1 MENNGGYGFVSGLF
15 LGATMGAMAALLLAP
30 KSGRE
35 VRADLYAGGVRLKER
50 ASVKATD
57 LIGRGEAAIE
67 KAKEAA
73 RETAD
78 GVKRG
83 ASRLLRT
90 GDEAMEDEVLSSPPI
105 STRS

>member
-1 MENNGGYGFVSGLF
+1 MENNGGYGFVTGLL
-15 LGATMGAMAALLLAP
+15 LGGAMGAMAALLLAP

-35 VRADLYAGGVRLKER
+35 VRAGLYAGGVRLKDR

-57 LIGRGEAAIE
+57 LLDRGEAAIE

-73 RETAD
+73 RETAE

-90 GDEAMEDEVLSSPPI
+90 GEKAMEDEVLPSP
-105 STRS
+105 SLASRL